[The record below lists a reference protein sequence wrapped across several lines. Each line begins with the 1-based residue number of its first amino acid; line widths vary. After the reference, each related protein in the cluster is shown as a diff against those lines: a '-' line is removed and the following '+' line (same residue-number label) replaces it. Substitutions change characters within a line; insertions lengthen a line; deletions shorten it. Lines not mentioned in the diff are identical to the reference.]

1 MDTLARMSSLL
12 SRQTD
17 LVGVVFALVSF
28 GIGVC
33 VALVAERLGD
43 FGGTVATVAAWAAIA
58 AVNIARWRTTRA
70 PS

>member
-1 MDTLARMSSLL
+1 MTPAERRSDV
-12 SRQTD
+12 
-17 LVGVVFALVSF
+17 VGVLFALTSF

-43 FGGTVATVAAWAAIA
+43 FGGTMATVAAWAAIA
-58 AVNIARWRTTRA
+58 AVNITRWRTTRG